1 MDSTY
6 FGIPHLFLKPGEM
19 HFATEPT
26 LVSTLLGSCV
36 AVIMYD
42 PKTCAGAISHCLLPV
57 HRDRSCCDCD
67 TACRE
72 AFRYVECA
80 VRVMLEKFVR
90 FGIRADGLQ
99 VKLFGGSDM
108 FAQTNGS
115 GGRPTVGKQNIEK
128 ALHSITNARLNV
140 VASDVGGL
148 RGRKI
153 YFYTHTGEV
162 LLKRLYR
169 QSEDE

>member
-1 MDSTY
+1 MV
-6 FGIPHLFLKPGEM
+6 FAQHNIPHLFLKPGEM

-36 AVIMYD
+36 AVVMYD
-42 PKTCAGAISHCLLPV
+42 PQTCVGAISHCLLPA
-57 HRDRSCCDCD
+57 HRDRSCCECE
-67 TACRE
+67 TFCRE
-72 AFRYVECA
+72 AFRYVDCSIKRMLDEFCRNG
-80 VRVMLEKFVR
+80 VRTES
-90 FGIRADGLQ
+90 LQ

-108 FAQTNGS
+108 FSLKAGP
-115 GGRPTVGKQNIEK
+115 GGKPTVGKQNIEK
-128 ALHSITNARLNV
+128 ALHSLTNARLTL

-162 LLKRLYR
+162 LLKRLNK
-169 QSEDE
+169 QVDEE